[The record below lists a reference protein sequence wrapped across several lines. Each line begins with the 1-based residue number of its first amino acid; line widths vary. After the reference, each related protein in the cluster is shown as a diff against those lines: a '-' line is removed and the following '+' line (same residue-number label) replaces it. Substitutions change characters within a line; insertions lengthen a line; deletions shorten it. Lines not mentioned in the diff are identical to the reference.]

1 MFVLTQLPCVLC
13 RALFCGRDG
22 LAHGIDHGD
31 WCLCSAPGVGYRDFD
46 LEENATKFEADLH
59 SVFTAVASGQF
70 TGVVLPGDGL
80 GTGVAALQRD
90 APRTWA
96 RLCEAVRI
104 LKEMLD
110 ALSSET

>member
-1 MFVLTQLPCVLC
+1 M
-13 RALFCGRDG
+13 
-22 LAHGIDHGD
+22 
-31 WCLCSAPGVGYRDFD
+31 
-46 LEENATKFEADLH
+46 
-59 SVFTAVASGQF
+59 FTAVASGQF

-96 RLCEAVRI
+96 RLCEAVQI
-104 LKEMLD
+104 LKELLD

>member
-1 MFVLTQLPCVLC
+1 M
-13 RALFCGRDG
+13 
-22 LAHGIDHGD
+22 
-31 WCLCSAPGVGYRDFD
+31 
-46 LEENATKFEADLH
+46 
-59 SVFTAVASGQF
+59 FTAVASGQF

-80 GTGVAALQRD
+80 GTGVAALQRN
-90 APRTWA
+90 APRRRTWA